1 MRISEVCT
9 LKGDAYY
16 WDGEDAWLKVYQI
29 KMKADKMIPIPLVMY
44 RIMRKYI
51 EREHIRPK
59 DYIFK
64 GKDGGAY
71 RGTTFRQEFQ
81 QYCDKNGIADGSYIF
96 KTHDY
101 RHTLATQFYD
111 EDVSIQTIR
120 DYLGHFSEEMTKQ
133 YVDFMPKRIEKASD
147 TYFKKPEND
156 LASTIKA
163 KKRGERK
170 CKKRIYI
177 YELDCYKVASEEQ
190 IQRMRISPERYFNL
204 EGLPSEELAEKLE
217 EFIWERGK
225 MLAPSSMA
233 SEVTYYNNIRE
244 FLIDRKIQ
252 SLDAR
257 EEEKI
262 IRMLKGWMLERGYA
276 LSSKKYRPA
285 YDKIGIESPGIVR
298 HMKKILKFLEEEDDR
313 DEQEKDIW
321 TLKNFDFPIYG
332 NPIKNTETI
341 NFTKIVQP
349 DIREEVK
356 KVIFMHLKYSPFRN
370 DS

>member
-156 LASTIKA
+156 LASAIKA

-170 CKKRIYI
+170 
-177 YELDCYKVASEEQ
+177 
-190 IQRMRISPERYFNL
+190 
-204 EGLPSEELAEKLE
+204 
-217 EFIWERGK
+217 
-225 MLAPSSMA
+225 
-233 SEVTYYNNIRE
+233 
-244 FLIDRKIQ
+244 
-252 SLDAR
+252 
-257 EEEKI
+257 
-262 IRMLKGWMLERGYA
+262 
-276 LSSKKYRPA
+276 
-285 YDKIGIESPGIVR
+285 
-298 HMKKILKFLEEEDDR
+298 
-313 DEQEKDIW
+313 
-321 TLKNFDFPIYG
+321 
-332 NPIKNTETI
+332 
-341 NFTKIVQP
+341 
-349 DIREEVK
+349 
-356 KVIFMHLKYSPFRN
+356 
-370 DS
+370 

>member
-1 MRISEVCT
+1 MAAFEESGKRSYYLQDELGSPLRIEDESGFTRETYGYGAFGENLYGNQGVLQVFGYTGYQRDNVAGTYYAQAREYQAEVGRFAGRDIVKGYFIVPMSLNEYSYCIPFKPEYYLKKTYPEHHDRTVEEKVYMEILHKLYAFPLVPRLIFLHLWCTGLRISEVCT

-170 CKKRIYI
+170 
-177 YELDCYKVASEEQ
+177 
-190 IQRMRISPERYFNL
+190 
-204 EGLPSEELAEKLE
+204 
-217 EFIWERGK
+217 
-225 MLAPSSMA
+225 
-233 SEVTYYNNIRE
+233 
-244 FLIDRKIQ
+244 
-252 SLDAR
+252 
-257 EEEKI
+257 
-262 IRMLKGWMLERGYA
+262 
-276 LSSKKYRPA
+276 
-285 YDKIGIESPGIVR
+285 
-298 HMKKILKFLEEEDDR
+298 
-313 DEQEKDIW
+313 
-321 TLKNFDFPIYG
+321 
-332 NPIKNTETI
+332 
-341 NFTKIVQP
+341 
-349 DIREEVK
+349 
-356 KVIFMHLKYSPFRN
+356 
-370 DS
+370 